1 MHGRISSKLQENRL
15 PVSAASGA
23 ELDFRQVLG
32 VILHRWKLIIAT
44 PLAIMLLAF
53 VAMMALTPR
62 FTATAQILLE
72 PRKQSV
78 FGGDSILP
86 ELTLDAGNVDS
97 QVSVV
102 KSINLL
108 RRVVEKHDLTSDPEF
123 GRKDTPGWLA
133 VIKDMVFT
141 TGEKPSLRT
150 GEANEIPLTTLE
162 TINRLQDALRVNR
175 IALTY
180 VISISVT
187 SESPAKATRL
197 ANTIADAYVVDRLDA
212 RYDAAKRASIWLT
225 ERIETLRA
233 QVRLSEG
240 AVAKF
245 RQEHNLTTSSDGKV
259 AVTEQQLTELNAK
272 LVAARSETAEKRA
285 KFEQAQRIKDSSGNL
300 QAISDVVRS
309 TVISDLRKLEA
320 EVARK
325 MADLASRYSDAHPTV
340 VNARAERRDIERSIA
355 AEVSRIIGNVK
366 NDYDVALAREASLQ
380 LSINALTGS
389 DGGDGS
395 IGVRLRELERVNV
408 ANKTLFENFLSRA
421 KITHEQTAFEE
432 REARIISPATRPQFA
447 SFPRKSLTLALAA
460 VFGIA
465 LGIGSAVALH
475 VLSSGFTSPKEAEA
489 ILGWPVLA
497 SISLLSNSARK
508 VDGKVL
514 NPPNYQLKKPL
525 SRYSEQIRAVRVGLQ
540 MADGDNPAK
549 VILVTSSTPKEG
561 KSTLAIGLALLAARA
576 GQRALLIDCDLRHAS
591 SSTYFNT
598 QPKLGLVDFLTGA
611 TTLEEALFA
620 AGPITVLPAG
630 STSQNPADLLGS
642 VRMKQMVVH
651 LRETFDYV
659 VIDSPPVAP
668 VVDTKIIQHLAD
680 KIVYVVRWQTTPREL
695 VSQCIDQLAPDRRLA
710 GIAFNLVNESK
721 APRFGPHAHYSGSCY
736 DGYYQH

>member
-1 MHGRISSKLQENRL
+1 MHGRIPSKQQDNGL
-15 PVSAASGA
+15 PDSAASGA
-23 ELDFRQVLG
+23 ELDLRRVLG
-32 VILHRWKLIIAT
+32 FMLHRWKLIVAT
-44 PLAIMLLAF
+44 PLAVMLFAF

-62 FTATAQILLE
+62 FTATVQILLE
-72 PRKQSV
+72 PKKQSV
-78 FGGDSILP
+78 FGHDSILP
-86 ELTLDAGNVDS
+86 ELTLDPGNVDS

-108 RRVVEKHDLTSDPEF
+108 RRVVEKHHLTSDPEF
-123 GRKDTPGWLA
+123 GRKDTPGLLA
-133 VIKDMVFT
+133 VIRGMVFT
-141 TGEKPSLRT
+141 PGIKPSLRL
-150 GEANEIPLTTLE
+150 GEADDVPLPTLE
-162 TINRLQDALRVNR
+162 TINRLQDALRVSR
-175 IALTY
+175 VALTY

-187 SESPAKATRL
+187 SDDPGKTMRL
-197 ANTIADAYVVDRLDA
+197 ANAIADAYVVDRLDA
-212 RYDAAKRASIWLT
+212 RYDAAKRASMWLT

-233 QVRLSEG
+233 HVRRSEE
-240 AVAKF
+240 AVARF
-245 RQEHNLTTSSDGKV
+245 RHEHNLTTSIDGEV

-285 KFEQAQRIKDSSGNL
+285 KYEQAHRIKGSSGNL

-340 VNARAERRDIERSIA
+340 VNARAERRDVERSIA
-355 AEVSRIIGNVK
+355 AEVSRIIANVK

-380 LSINALTGS
+380 QSINALTGS

-432 REARIISPATRPQFA
+432 REARIISPATKPQFA

-465 LGIGSAVALH
+465 LGICSAVALQ
-475 VLSSGFTSPKEAEA
+475 VLSSGFLYPREVET
-489 ILGWPVLA
+489 ILGRPVLT
-497 SISLLSNSARK
+497 SISFLSDSARK

-514 NPPNYQLKKPL
+514 NLPNYLLKKPL
-525 SRYSEQIRAVRVGLQ
+525 SRYSEQIRAVRVGVQ
-540 MADGDNPAK
+540 MADVDNPAK
-549 VILVTSSTPKEG
+549 VILVTSSAPKEG

-576 GQRALLIDCDLRHAS
+576 GQRALLIDCDLRHPS
-591 SSTYFNT
+591 ISGYFNA
-598 QPKLGLVDFLTGA
+598 QRGSGLVDFLTGA
-611 TTLEEALFA
+611 TTLDEALFA

-630 STSQNPADLLGS
+630 SISQNPADLLGS
-642 VRMKQMVVH
+642 ARMKQMVAH
-651 LRETFDYV
+651 LREAYDYV

-680 KIVYVVRWQTTPREL
+680 KIVYIVRWQTTPREM
-695 VSQCIDQLAPDRRLA
+695 VSQCIDQLAPGRRLA

-721 APRFGPHAHYSGSCY
+721 TPRIGPH
-736 DGYYQH
+736 GYYAGSRYGQYYQN